1 MDKTSLK
8 YLVRKGCFFTAS
20 IYNRQL
26 NFSFQANN
34 IHLLFQLKQRKQN
47 QTYFLN
53 IWLKLIVYLTVIL
66 FSGSTVIMPLI
77 ISWTSVGMKTGILK
91 CPLFTWKREIIW
103 LKPWLTSFINNKITL
118 STKKPQWQKV
128 WQQRWQM
135 CVTPNT
141 AVRTVQC
148 CTFFMRWM

>member
-1 MDKTSLK
+1 MQMKLKTALNSFYSCLYDEASKLQMKLTSRHMKQNLEENICYMDKTSLQVK

-26 NFSFQANN
+26 NLSFQANN
-34 IHLLFQLKQRKQN
+34 IHVVFQLKQRKQN
-47 QTYFLN
+47 NTYFLN

-91 CPLFTWKREIIW
+91 CPRFT
-103 LKPWLTSFINNKITL
+103 
-118 STKKPQWQKV
+118 
-128 WQQRWQM
+128 
-135 CVTPNT
+135 
-141 AVRTVQC
+141 
-148 CTFFMRWM
+148 